1 MYNIRFPDDKLFT
14 GEYLSVTF
22 KDGEGQTDSNY
33 LAERFARKG
42 LEVEKEPEPE
52 KEPPELSEEEKA
64 VLTEKAGAL
73 GLDLPAGLSFEEVK
87 AAVATAEKAQK
98 KAAAAAKKAAAKS
111 AGDPDAK
118 DSD

>member
-1 MYNIRFPDDKLFT
+1 MYTIRFPDDKPFT

-22 KDGEGQTDSNY
+22 KEGEGQTVSDY

-42 LEVEKEPEPE
+42 LEVEKEPKPE
-52 KEPPELSEEEKA
+52 KE
-64 VLTEKAGAL
+64 
-73 GLDLPAGLSFEEVK
+73 
-87 AAVATAEKAQK
+87 QK
-98 KAAAAAKKAAAKS
+98 KAAAAARKAAAKS